1 MMPVLPGELWGST
14 FMPFTIKHI
23 LKCHIGKYR
32 EAASMLQ
39 LWKPLSHP
47 FCTSQGGVT
56 EYHRVYLFQ
65 PKSNNPT
72 HVSQRLAG
80 CVGEHFW
87 HFSCVQTST
96 TILIA
101 SSTDW
106 LEMCVVIIIF
116 KWQSHFKQTRY
127 FLTWSIPYFPQYD
140 PWLWKQVQETCNKQG
155 PHESHD
161 FNHYCFKVTI
171 SSVQGCTISYP
182 RGVLGLYHDG
192 GEGGSHCFEALLS
205 LGWYFWGVESR
216 YCCGI

>member
-1 MMPVLPGELWGST
+1 MSYRKVAWSCQYAPALETPQS
-14 FMPFTIKHI
+14 PFLYQLGWTDWVPQSVPFPTQKQQSNPR
-23 LKCHIGKYR
+23 LK
-32 EAASMLQ
+32 
-39 LWKPLSHP
+39 
-47 FCTSQGGVT
+47 
-56 EYHRVYLFQ
+56 
-65 PKSNNPT
+65 
-72 HVSQRLAG
+72 RLAG

-106 LEMCVVIIIF
+106 LKMCVVIIIF
-116 KWQSHFKQTRY
+116 KGQSHFKQTRY
-127 FLTWSIPYFPQYD
+127 VLTWSIPYFPQYD

-182 RGVLGLYHDG
+182 RGVLGMYHDG

-205 LGWYFWGVESR
+205 LGWYFGGVEGR
-216 YCCGI
+216 YRCGI

>member
-1 MMPVLPGELWGST
+1 MSYRKVPWSCQYAPALETPQSPFLYQPGWSDWVPQSV
-14 FMPFTIKHI
+14 PFPTPKQQSNPR
-23 LKCHIGKYR
+23 LK
-32 EAASMLQ
+32 
-39 LWKPLSHP
+39 
-47 FCTSQGGVT
+47 
-56 EYHRVYLFQ
+56 
-65 PKSNNPT
+65 
-72 HVSQRLAG
+72 RLAG

-106 LEMCVVIIIF
+106 LKMCVVIIIF
-116 KWQSHFKQTRY
+116 KGQSHFKQTRY
-127 FLTWSIPYFPQYD
+127 VLTWSIPYFPQYD

-205 LGWYFWGVESR
+205 LGWYFGGVEGQYR
-216 YCCGI
+216 CGI

>member
-1 MMPVLPGELWGST
+1 MLATEVFQFRYMDNIIYSYLQSLLDSDSLMGGAQATVVPTHPSVKTMPELRGST
-14 FMPFTIKHI
+14 FMPFTIQLI

-39 LWKPLSHP
+39 LWKPPSHP
-47 FCTSQGGVT
+47 FCTSWGGVT

-80 CVGEHFW
+80 CVGERFW

-106 LEMCVVIIIF
+106 LKMCAIIIIF
-116 KWQSHFKQTRY
+116 K
-127 FLTWSIPYFPQYD
+127 
-140 PWLWKQVQETCNKQG
+140 
-155 PHESHD
+155 
-161 FNHYCFKVTI
+161 
-171 SSVQGCTISYP
+171 
-182 RGVLGLYHDG
+182 
-192 GEGGSHCFEALLS
+192 
-205 LGWYFWGVESR
+205 
-216 YCCGI
+216 

>member
-1 MMPVLPGELWGST
+1 MSYRKVPWSCQYAPALETPQSPFLYQPGWSDWVPQSV
-14 FMPFTIKHI
+14 PFPTQKQQSNPR
-23 LKCHIGKYR
+23 LK
-32 EAASMLQ
+32 
-39 LWKPLSHP
+39 
-47 FCTSQGGVT
+47 
-56 EYHRVYLFQ
+56 
-65 PKSNNPT
+65 
-72 HVSQRLAG
+72 RLAG

-106 LEMCVVIIIF
+106 LKMCVVIIIF
-116 KWQSHFKQTRY
+116 KGQSHFKQTRY
-127 FLTWSIPYFPQYD
+127 VLTWSIPYFPEYD

-205 LGWYFWGVESR
+205 LGWYFGGVEGR
-216 YCCGI
+216 YRCGI

>member
-1 MMPVLPGELWGST
+1 MSYRKVPWSCQYAPALETPQSPFLYQPGWSDWVPQSV
-14 FMPFTIKHI
+14 PFPTQKQQSNPR
-23 LKCHIGKYR
+23 LK
-32 EAASMLQ
+32 
-39 LWKPLSHP
+39 
-47 FCTSQGGVT
+47 
-56 EYHRVYLFQ
+56 
-65 PKSNNPT
+65 
-72 HVSQRLAG
+72 RLAG

-106 LEMCVVIIIF
+106 LKMCVVIIIF
-116 KWQSHFKQTRY
+116 KGQSHFKQTRY
-127 FLTWSIPYFPQYD
+127 VLTWSIPYFPQYD

-161 FNHYCFKVTI
+161 FNHYCFRVTI

-205 LGWYFWGVESR
+205 LGWYFGGVEGR
-216 YCCGI
+216 YRCGI

>member
-1 MMPVLPGELWGST
+1 MSYRKVPWSCQYAPALETPQSPFLYQPGWSDWVPQSV
-14 FMPFTIKHI
+14 PFPTQKQQSNPR
-23 LKCHIGKYR
+23 LK
-32 EAASMLQ
+32 
-39 LWKPLSHP
+39 
-47 FCTSQGGVT
+47 
-56 EYHRVYLFQ
+56 
-65 PKSNNPT
+65 
-72 HVSQRLAG
+72 RLAG

-106 LEMCVVIIIF
+106 LKMCVVIIIF
-116 KWQSHFKQTRY
+116 KGQSHFKQTRY
-127 FLTWSIPYFPQYD
+127 VLTWSIPYFPQYD

-205 LGWYFWGVESR
+205 LGWYFGGVEGR
-216 YCCGI
+216 YRCDI

>member
-1 MMPVLPGELWGST
+1 MSYRKVPWSCQYAPALETPQSPFLYQPGWSDWVPQSV
-14 FMPFTIKHI
+14 PFPTQKQQSNPR
-23 LKCHIGKYR
+23 LK
-32 EAASMLQ
+32 
-39 LWKPLSHP
+39 
-47 FCTSQGGVT
+47 
-56 EYHRVYLFQ
+56 
-65 PKSNNPT
+65 
-72 HVSQRLAG
+72 RLAG

-101 SSTDW
+101 SSTDR
-106 LEMCVVIIIF
+106 LKMCVVIIIF
-116 KWQSHFKQTRY
+116 KGQSHFKQTRY
-127 FLTWSIPYFPQYD
+127 VLTWSIPYFPQYD

-205 LGWYFWGVESR
+205 LGWYFGGVEGR
-216 YCCGI
+216 YRCGI

>member
-1 MMPVLPGELWGST
+1 MSYRKVPWSCQYAPALETPQSPFLYQPGWSDWVPQSV
-14 FMPFTIKHI
+14 PFPTQKQQSNPR
-23 LKCHIGKYR
+23 LK
-32 EAASMLQ
+32 
-39 LWKPLSHP
+39 
-47 FCTSQGGVT
+47 
-56 EYHRVYLFQ
+56 
-65 PKSNNPT
+65 
-72 HVSQRLAG
+72 RLAG

-106 LEMCVVIIIF
+106 LKMCVVIIIF
-116 KWQSHFKQTRY
+116 KGQSHFKQTRY

-205 LGWYFWGVESR
+205 LGWYFGGAEGR
-216 YCCGI
+216 YRCGI

>member
-1 MMPVLPGELWGST
+1 MSYRKVPWSCQYAPALETPQSPFLYQPGWSDWVPQSVHFPT
-14 FMPFTIKHI
+14 QKQQSNPR
-23 LKCHIGKYR
+23 LK
-32 EAASMLQ
+32 
-39 LWKPLSHP
+39 
-47 FCTSQGGVT
+47 
-56 EYHRVYLFQ
+56 
-65 PKSNNPT
+65 
-72 HVSQRLAG
+72 RLAG

-106 LEMCVVIIIF
+106 LKMCVVIIIF
-116 KWQSHFKQTRY
+116 KGQSHFKQTRY
-127 FLTWSIPYFPQYD
+127 VLTWSIPYFPQYD

-205 LGWYFWGVESR
+205 LGWYFGGVEGR
-216 YCCGI
+216 YRCGI

>member
-1 MMPVLPGELWGST
+1 MSYRKVPWSCQYAPALETPQSPFLYQPGWSDWVPQSV
-14 FMPFTIKHI
+14 PFPTQKQQSNPR
-23 LKCHIGKYR
+23 LK
-32 EAASMLQ
+32 
-39 LWKPLSHP
+39 
-47 FCTSQGGVT
+47 
-56 EYHRVYLFQ
+56 
-65 PKSNNPT
+65 
-72 HVSQRLAG
+72 RLAG

-106 LEMCVVIIIF
+106 LKMCVVIIIF
-116 KWQSHFKQTRY
+116 KGQSHFKQTRY
-127 FLTWSIPYFPQYD
+127 VLTWSIPYFPQYD

-205 LGWYFWGVESR
+205 LGWYFGGVEGR

>member
-1 MMPVLPGELWGST
+1 MSYRKVPWSCQYAPALETPQSPFLYQPGWSDWVPQSV
-14 FMPFTIKHI
+14 PFPTQKQQSNPR
-23 LKCHIGKYR
+23 LK
-32 EAASMLQ
+32 
-39 LWKPLSHP
+39 
-47 FCTSQGGVT
+47 
-56 EYHRVYLFQ
+56 
-65 PKSNNPT
+65 
-72 HVSQRLAG
+72 RLAG

-106 LEMCVVIIIF
+106 LKMCVVIIIF
-116 KWQSHFKQTRY
+116 KGQSHFKQTRY
-127 FLTWSIPYFPQYD
+127 VLTWSIPYFPQYD

-205 LGWYFWGVESR
+205 LEWYFGGVEGR
-216 YCCGI
+216 YRCGI

>member
-1 MMPVLPGELWGST
+1 MSYRKVPWSCQYAPALETPQSPFLYQPGWSDWVPQSV
-14 FMPFTIKHI
+14 PFPTQKQQSNPR
-23 LKCHIGKYR
+23 LK
-32 EAASMLQ
+32 
-39 LWKPLSHP
+39 
-47 FCTSQGGVT
+47 
-56 EYHRVYLFQ
+56 
-65 PKSNNPT
+65 
-72 HVSQRLAG
+72 RLAG

-106 LEMCVVIIIF
+106 LKMCVVIIIF
-116 KWQSHFKQTRY
+116 KGQSHFKQTRY
-127 FLTWSIPYFPQYD
+127 VLTWSIPYFPQYD

-205 LGWYFWGVESR
+205 LGWYFGGVEGR
-216 YCCGI
+216 YRCGI

>member
-1 MMPVLPGELWGST
+1 MSYRKVPWSCQYAPALETPQSPFLYQPGWSDWVPQSV
-14 FMPFTIKHI
+14 PFPTQKQQSNPR
-23 LKCHIGKYR
+23 LK
-32 EAASMLQ
+32 
-39 LWKPLSHP
+39 
-47 FCTSQGGVT
+47 
-56 EYHRVYLFQ
+56 
-65 PKSNNPT
+65 
-72 HVSQRLAG
+72 RLAG

-106 LEMCVVIIIF
+106 LKMCVVIIIF
-116 KWQSHFKQTRY
+116 KGQSHFKQTRY
-127 FLTWSIPYFPQYD
+127 VLTWSIPYFPQYD

-205 LGWYFWGVESR
+205 LGWYFGGVEGWYR
-216 YCCGI
+216 CGI

>member
-1 MMPVLPGELWGST
+1 MSYRKVPWSCQYAPALETPQSPFLYQPGWSDWVPQSV
-14 FMPFTIKHI
+14 PFPTQKQQSNPR
-23 LKCHIGKYR
+23 LK
-32 EAASMLQ
+32 
-39 LWKPLSHP
+39 
-47 FCTSQGGVT
+47 
-56 EYHRVYLFQ
+56 
-65 PKSNNPT
+65 
-72 HVSQRLAG
+72 RLAG

-106 LEMCVVIIIF
+106 LKMCVVIIIF
-116 KWQSHFKQTRY
+116 KGQSHFKQTRY
-127 FLTWSIPYFPQYD
+127 VLTWSIPYFPQYD

-192 GEGGSHCFEALLS
+192 GEGGSHCFDALLS
-205 LGWYFWGVESR
+205 LGWYFGGVEGR
-216 YCCGI
+216 YRCGI